1 LLRVSS
7 LVCPQPS
14 LRPALQLDPA
24 GDRPTT
30 FRSWRAF
37 AQSYAATWADL
48 HRPLGLATDSCGY
61 FTAAINSASISVLRK
76 PARGEQERLGSAAGT
91 QNEPPPLEQC
101 LALVGAGLGN
111 EGGELLTEVLL
122 RGSDAQ
128 AVLDSFLTLL
138 GGGAPSGHGGPQQQK
153 QERERILQLRQSV
166 HRLPQ
171 GEGGWEGVLGQI
183 QSVIAG
189 LDVGAGQTVKE
200 GASGEAGAG
209 LAIGGG
215 VRHVVAGK
223 LREAQHALLLL
234 GLIRQWGGEVSS
246 LRDAVGDDR

>member
-1 LLRVSS
+1 VNL
-7 LVCPQPS
+7 
-14 LRPALQLDPA
+14 AT
-24 GDRPTT
+24 DRPTT
-30 FRSWRAF
+30 LRSWRAF

-76 PARGEQERLGSAAGT
+76 PARAEAEWRGSAAGT
-91 QNEPPPLEQC
+91 PEEPPPLEQC
-101 LALVGAGLGN
+101 LAGVGAGLGT
-111 EGGELLTEVLL
+111 EGGELLAELLL

-128 AVLDSFLTLL
+128 AVLDSFLMLL

-189 LDVGAGQTVKE
+189 LDVGAGQTAKE
-200 GASGEAGAG
+200 GGEAGAG

-215 VRHVVAGK
+215 VRHVGAGK
-223 LREAQHALLLL
+223 LREAQQVLLLL